1 MLVYPYNGYM
11 NRSKK
16 ELETKNKVNIIV
28 RDKLP
33 KFASRYFK
41 ANMETKSLQSLYGY
55 ALDLT
60 SFFEYLK
67 YREPE
72 SFDIAR
78 MTISDLNEL
87 SPSAIEDYLNYSR
100 IYTDKGET
108 KTRSDATIKRRYS
121 SLSSFIAYYY
131 KYLILPLRSLDVT
144 LLTDLKSY
152 LSMDMMR
159 HCS

>member
-1 MLVYPYNGYM
+1 M